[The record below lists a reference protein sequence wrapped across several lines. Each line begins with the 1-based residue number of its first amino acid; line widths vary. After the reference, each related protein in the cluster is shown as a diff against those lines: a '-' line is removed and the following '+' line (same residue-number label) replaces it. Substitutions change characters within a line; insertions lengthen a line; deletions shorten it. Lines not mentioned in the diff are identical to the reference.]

1 MDRRQPENRLSRAR
15 KWVGERAPVAKAHRS
30 RGGEDRMERPDLR
43 EVAAR
48 QEALGVGDQMWGL
61 FVSGVSEDCE
71 IEARS

>member
-1 MDRRQPENRLSRAR
+1 
-15 KWVGERAPVAKAHRS
+15 
-30 RGGEDRMERPDLR
+30 MERPDLR